1 MKTHNYTRGLK
12 GYATW
17 LQCGAR
23 GDGLEKS
30 GAGRLP
36 RGTIA
41 AVAVVETVTMFSRV
55 CKQL

>member
-1 MKTHNYTRGLK
+1 MATMGVGGWGQK
-12 GYATW
+12 GGPA
-17 LQCGAR
+17 
-23 GDGLEKS
+23 
-30 GAGRLP
+30 